1 MHVRCID
8 AFMNDVMLFRGWGG
22 RSVKQKQH
30 GSANVTVVL
39 SVGDEPSTTAPI
51 GVTAPIDYGNRNG
64 MEEGNIG
71 TCSTSI
77 GTTAPNTD
85 SVTINVTDSPTTD
98 LNNTGPILSGPT
110 SYAKLFT
117 CEPSRKSMNFR
128 TLITSAGNR
137 ADVAILLKSIRAIS
151 EHIANTAYGF
161 FLGKR
166 VAYPVVANCVRNTW
180 SKYELVKSMV
190 NLSNKLFFFQ
200 FSSKDCLE
208 AMLESG
214 SWFIRNNA
222 LILKK

>member
-8 AFMNDVMLFRGWGG
+8 VLMNDVMLFRG

-30 GSANVTVVL
+30 GSTNVIVVS

-51 GVTAPIDYGNRNG
+51 GVTAPIDSGNRNG

-85 SVTINVTDSPTTD
+85 SVTD

-117 CEPSRKSMNFR
+117 GEPSRKSVNFR
-128 TLITSAGNR
+128 TLIISAGNR

-190 NLSNKLFFFQ
+190 NSSNKLFFFQ

-214 SWFIRNNA
+214 S
-222 LILKK
+222 